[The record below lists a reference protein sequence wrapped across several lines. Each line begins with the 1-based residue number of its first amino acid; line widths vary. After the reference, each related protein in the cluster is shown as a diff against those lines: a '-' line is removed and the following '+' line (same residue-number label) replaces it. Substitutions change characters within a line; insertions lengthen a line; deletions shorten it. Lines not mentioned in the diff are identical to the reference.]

1 VHANSPEEALLRL
14 ETLALMAGI
23 GLPHDAIRQQVG
35 RGIQLVVHLARA
47 ADGARRV
54 VAVGEVV
61 VAAGG
66 IGVREVWV
74 R

>member
-1 VHANSPEEALLRL
+1 
-14 ETLALMAGI
+14 MAGI

-35 RGIQLVVHLARA
+35 RGIQVVVHLARV

-61 VAAGG
+61 PAAGG
-66 IGVREVWV
+66 IGVREVWT